1 MTITRTSAERDGWRW
16 LTVDGALHQES
27 AVELQRRLDQLAQSG
42 QPRVVLDL
50 QPSAKLDFDALVA
63 LVLARSRL
71 RREGGDLLL
80 RAPNC
85 DLSRLLALTG
95 MTDLLEVVEDG

>member
-16 LTVDGALHQES
+16 LTVDGELHQDN
-27 AVELQRRLDQLAQSG
+27 ALELQHRLDQLAQSG

-50 QPSAKLDFDALVA
+50 QPTARLDFDGLVA

-71 RREGGDLLL
+71 PREGGDLLL
-80 RAPNC
+80 RASNC
-85 DLSRLLALTG
+85 DVRRLLQLTG
-95 MTDLLEVVEDG
+95 MTDLLEVVEDA

>member
-16 LTVDGALHQES
+16 LTVDGELHQDN
-27 AVELQRRLDQLAQSG
+27 ALELQHRLDQLAQSG

-50 QPSAKLDFDALVA
+50 QPTARLDFDGLVA

-71 RREGGDLLL
+71 QREGGDLLL
-80 RAPNC
+80 RASNC
-85 DLSRLLALTG
+85 DVRRLLQLTG
-95 MTDLLEVVEDG
+95 MTDLLEVVEDA